1 MQSTEVKKP
10 GFLFALAILLT
21 IISVISVGI
30 LVFEAPIQVLM
41 FIGMFIMIP
50 FMLKLGYT
58 YANVQNVLFKS
69 MGQSLESV
77 LILINV
83 GILIGTWIASGTVP
97 ALVYYGINMIS
108 PRFFLLTTLIFT
120 AVVATT
126 TGTSWGAIGT
136 AGVAMMG
143 VGQTIGVP
151 AGITAGAILSGAYF
165 GDKVSPLSDTTNL
178 TPTVTGATLFAHIK
192 HMMYTAIPAFI
203 LTAIIFT
210 VIGLQYSVESIDSAH
225 TDELL
230 QQLSGNFT
238 INWVSLTPILFLV
251 GMMLWKK
258 PAVISIF
265 SAAMYGGL
273 LAVFYQGYTLSS
285 VFNIMYDGYTTDYGN
300 ETVNELLQ
308 RGGIT
313 DVLPLIALFL
323 FALGLGGMLAE
334 SGVLESLL
342 DSFAHKIQSHFLLT
356 LLTLLFGYFTLAIG
370 GAIYFSSVMTGT
382 IMKPLY
388 DRMNLKPENL
398 SRTVEAAATLSG
410 TLFPWVG
417 AGLFATTTLGIPVI
431 EYLPYT
437 FLAFITPVITLI
449 YAATGFT
456 MTEKEEP
463 LRKKSE
469 RKQKNKVSGKAH
481 LTNA

>member
-1 MQSTEVKKP
+1 MKNENIKKP
-10 GFLFALAILLT
+10 GFLFAVTMLLS
-21 IISVISVGI
+21 IVSIISVGI
-30 LVFEAPIQVLM
+30 LAFDAPIQVLM
-41 FIGMFIMIP
+41 FIGMFVLVP
-50 FMLKLGYT
+50 FMMKLGYT
-58 YANVQNVLFKS
+58 YSNIQDVMFKS

-97 ALVYYGINMIS
+97 ALVYYGINLIS

-120 AVVATT
+120 SVVATT

-143 VGQTIGVP
+143 VGSTIGIP

-178 TPTVTGATLFAHIK
+178 TPTVTGATLFGHIK
-192 HMMYTAIPAFI
+192 HMMYTAVPAYI
-203 LTAIIFT
+203 ITAILFT
-210 VIGLQYSVESIDSAH
+210 IIGLQYSVDRIDSEH
-225 TDELL
+225 VNVLL
-230 QQLSGNFT
+230 TELSGNFT
-238 INWVSLTPILFLV
+238 INWIAFTPIILLV
-251 GMMLWKK
+251 ALMMMKK
-258 PAVISIF
+258 PAVVSIF
-265 SAAMYGGL
+265 AAAMYGGV
-273 LAVFYQGYTLSS
+273 LAVIYQGYSLSA
-285 VFNIMYDGYTTDYGN
+285 VFNIMYDGYTVDLGN
-300 ETVNELLQ
+300 GTINELLQ

-313 DVLPLIALFL
+313 DMLPLIALFL

-334 SGVLESLL
+334 SGVLEAIVN
-342 DSFAHKIQSHFLLT
+342 SFAHKIQGHFSLT
-356 LLTLLFGYFTLAIG
+356 LMTLLVGYFTLAIG

-417 AGLFATTTLGIPVI
+417 AGMFATTTLGIPVSA
-431 EYLPYT
+431 YLPYT
-437 FLAFITPVITLI
+437 FLAFITPIITLI

-456 MTEKEEP
+456 MTEKDAVP
-463 LRKKSE
+463 KKKKE
-469 RKQKNKVSGKAH
+469 KQKVSGKTQ
-481 LTNA
+481 LSNA

>member
-1 MQSTEVKKP
+1 MQNEDIKKP
-10 GFLFALAILLT
+10 SFLFASSMLLT
-21 IISVISVGI
+21 IIAIISVGI
-30 LVFEAPIQVLM
+30 LVFDAPIQILM
-41 FIGMFIMIP
+41 FIGMFALFP
-50 FMLKLGYT
+50 FMMKLGYT
-58 YANVQNVLFKS
+58 YSKVQDVLFKS

-77 LILINV
+77 LILASV

-108 PRFFLLTTLIFT
+108 PRFFLLTTLLFT

-143 VGQTIGVP
+143 VGATIGVP

-165 GDKVSPLSDTTNL
+165 GDKMSPLSDTTNL
-178 TPTVTGATLFAHIK
+178 TPTVTGATLFGHIK
-192 HMMYTAIPAFI
+192 HMMYTAAPAFLI
-203 LTAIIFT
+203 TAVLFT
-210 VIGLQYSVESIDSAH
+210 VIGLQYSVDSIDSEH
-225 TDELL
+225 VDTLL
-230 QQLSGNFT
+230 VQLSTNFN
-238 INWVSLTPILFLV
+238 ISWVAFTPIILLV
-251 GMMLWKK
+251 ALMMMKK
-258 PAVISIF
+258 PAVVSIF
-265 SAAMYGGL
+265 AAAMYGGV
-273 LAVFYQGYTLSS
+273 LAAFSQGYSFS
-285 VFNIMYDGYTTDYGN
+285 NVFNIMYDGYTADLGN
-300 ETVNELLQ
+300 ETINELLQ

-313 DVLPLIALFL
+313 DMLPLIVLFL
-323 FALGLGGMLAE
+323 FALGLGGLLAE
-334 SGVLESLL
+334 SGALEAIVG
-342 DSFAHKIQSHFLLT
+342 SFAHKIQSHFSLT
-356 LLTLLFGYFTLAIG
+356 LVTLLVGYFSLAIG

-417 AGLFATTTLGIPVI
+417 AGMFATTTLGIPVM
-431 EYLPYT
+431 EYLPFT

-456 MTEKEEP
+456 MTEKEESSI
-463 LRKKSE
+463 KKKE
-469 RKQKNKVSGKAH
+469 KNRNKVTGKAH
-481 LTNA
+481 LA